1 MGFFDVNNIAFT
13 ILNYPM
19 SYIELFG
26 TIFYLL
32 SVILIA
38 RKNILTWPVG
48 IISVVLYLLLF
59 WQIRLYSDTLE
70 QVYYLFASVYG
81 WWHWVQAA
89 RARKQNAPDTLP
101 MRYSNWREFW
111 VWLSV
116 TLIGTMLLGSVMS
129 QIHLLLPQYFPQPAA
144 YPFPDAFTT
153 IMSFVAMWLMA
164 RKRTESWIYWII
176 VDVIGI
182 GLYYI
187 QGVRFIA
194 LLYVILL
201 VMAAYGLR
209 VWNKTTKANPARVSV
224 KSAVNG

>member
-1 MGFFDVNNIAFT
+1 
-13 ILNYPM
+13 
-19 SYIELFG
+19 
-26 TIFYLL
+26 
-32 SVILIA
+32 
-38 RKNILTWPVG
+38 
-48 IISVVLYLLLF
+48 
-59 WQIRLYSDTLE
+59 
-70 QVYYLFASVYG
+70 
-81 WWHWVQAA
+81 
-89 RARKQNAPDTLP
+89 
-101 MRYSNWREFW
+101 
-111 VWLSV
+111 
-116 TLIGTMLLGSVMS
+116 
-129 QIHLLLPQYFPQPAA
+129 
-144 YPFPDAFTT
+144 
-153 IMSFVAMWLMA
+153 MWLMA

>member
-129 QIHLLLPQYFPQPAA
+129 QIHLLLP
-144 YPFPDAFTT
+144 
-153 IMSFVAMWLMA
+153 
-164 RKRTESWIYWII
+164 
-176 VDVIGI
+176 
-182 GLYYI
+182 
-187 QGVRFIA
+187 
-194 LLYVILL
+194 
-201 VMAAYGLR
+201 
-209 VWNKTTKANPARVSV
+209 
-224 KSAVNG
+224 